1 MAASGRH
8 WCLEADVYVKCQYRV
23 FSVTRTGPSAPYL
36 KVSDDA
42 LQVVVPL
49 QGAQVDLVPALLQR
63 ASLAG
68 DVVLGAAALLLG
80 ALGSS
85 EGVLGGGAGTVTS

>member
-1 MAASGRH
+1 MFEVSIS
-8 WCLEADVYVKCQYRV
+8 CVS
-23 FSVTRTGPSAPYL
+23 SVTRTGLSASYL

-49 QGAQVDLVPALLQR
+49 ERAQVDLVPALLQG
-63 ASLAG
+63 ACLAG
-68 DVVLGAAALLLG
+68 DVVLGAAALLLRV
-80 ALGSS
+80 LGFS